1 MTDEEL
7 VKQGR
12 AVERDL
18 NNGFPMTCE
27 KGRVIQEM
35 ASRIEAL
42 TAKLDG
48 LQDRLNAAN
57 KARAYVMGMAL
68 KKQGKIDALE
78 AKLAICEKY
87 RDAYA
92 ECDRIGTQAVRDME
106 VKLAKAHEKEIA
118 VWSENYAAMERKLYA
133 ARAGTKK
140 AEAYAEE
147 LEKERDRWREIA
159 NNEAVE
165 GEANRNAGLALEAKL
180 AEAVEAL
187 RDLTDAFA
195 KKVDVDQTRWK
206 TPYEH
211 PLSAYD
217 RAVAF
222 LKGENP

>member
-1 MTDEEL
+1 MSEYEL
-7 VKQGR
+7 LKAQLRPLSWSDIDARFGV
-12 AVERDL
+12 
-18 NNGFPMTCE
+18 PMDQTMR
-27 KGRVIQEM
+27 K
-35 ASRIEAL
+35 AAAAIETL
-42 TAKLDG
+42 ESKLDG

-180 AEAVEAL
+180 AKAAEAL
-187 RDLTDAFA
+187 RSVDDEYSDLRWGPELSSIKQARAALAEIEGA
-195 KKVDVDQTRWK
+195 K
-206 TPYEH
+206 
-211 PLSAYD
+211 
-217 RAVAF
+217 
-222 LKGENP
+222 G